1 MRSGGGNLANR
12 LPTLAAGL
20 GILVA
25 ALGAACTTVD
35 PGETFIVP
43 NQTFN
48 EDFFYCEVEPKLIFG
63 KGCGDLQGSNTGCH
77 YNSAVVSGMPLQNH
91 PPVDCANGKPTS
103 PPSLGSPAKSNYTSV
118 SLQMSRD
125 YLTAAIYVRPTSTTA
140 HPQVN
145 GTSVYAKDDAVV
157 DVIRQW
163 AQRP

>member
-1 MRSGGGNLANR
+1 VRLRGANLA
-12 LPTLAAGL
+12 LFAPAVGVLIG
-20 GILVA
+20 LVA
-25 ALGAACTTVD
+25 GGCTTVD

-63 KGCGDLQGSNTGCH
+63 KGCGDLNGTNPSCH
-77 YNSAVVSGMPLQNH
+77 YNSSAVSGMALQNH
-91 PPVDCANGKPTS
+91 APVDCAGGKPTS
-103 PPSLGSPAKSNYTSV
+103 PPTLGSAPKANYTAV

-145 GTSVYAKDDAVV
+145 GGSVYAKDDAVV

-163 AQRP
+163 AQKP